1 MQSSFAFKNE
11 LNSFIFVAGEVEEDL
26 FIGIRPAGESAA

>member
-1 MQSSFAFKNE
+1 LEVSQVGHPAD
-11 LNSFIFVAGEVEEDL
+11 GEVEEDL

>member
-11 LNSFIFVAGEVEEDL
+11 LNSFIFVAGRSREWDGSVDD
-26 FIGIRPAGESAA
+26 